1 MEVSSK
7 YMFGKLMQKGDLAI
21 REIVPSLI
29 RLGRVFSYSTYLYL
43 GCGLLREHFGYIS
56 VTWGTRTKLQPHR

>member
-1 MEVSSK
+1 MEVCSK
-7 YMFGKLMQKGDLAI
+7 YMFGKLMQKDDLAI

-29 RLGRVFSYSTYLYL
+29 RLGRVFSYSMYLYIRYS
-43 GCGLLREHFGYIS
+43 LLREHFGYIS